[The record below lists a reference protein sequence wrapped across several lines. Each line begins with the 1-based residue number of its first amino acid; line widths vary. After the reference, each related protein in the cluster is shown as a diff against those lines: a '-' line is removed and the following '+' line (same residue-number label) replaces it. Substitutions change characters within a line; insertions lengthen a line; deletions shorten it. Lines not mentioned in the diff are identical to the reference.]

1 MLELFRKRLLLA
13 GATLVA
19 VCLGSCS
26 HKTPADHAA
35 DIANEQT
42 TTPQTIEESTPA
54 IDNTPRYN
62 ARIKVNN
69 IGRLYEVFNDSNR
82 YQYDVAKR
90 LGIEP
95 ITDLSKAWNTR
106 RPIVHITSNDH
117 YLVDSLVHSLPFLV
131 PEAAALLD
139 TIGRNFIDSLHSR
152 GGDGYTIKVT
162 SLLRT
167 PSTVKRLRRVNVNAS
182 DSSTH
187 QFGTT
192 FDLSYVKFNCLNPNR
207 TIHDGDLKNLLAEVL
222 LDLKKQNRC
231 LVKYERKTGCF
242 HITVNDAPDRR

>member
-1 MLELFRKRLLLA
+1 MLESLRKRLLLA
-13 GATLVA
+13 GATIVA
-19 VCLGSCS
+19 VCLASCS
-26 HKTPADHAA
+26 HKTPADHA
-35 DIANEQT
+35 DDLANE
-42 TTPQTIEESTPA
+42 ELTPA
-54 IDNTPRYN
+54 RTVEATPADDNLPRYN

-69 IGRLYEVFNDSNR
+69 IGRLSDVFNDSNR
-82 YQYDVAKR
+82 YHYDIAKR

-106 RPIVHITSNDH
+106 RPLVHITSNDH

-139 TIGRNFIDSLHSR
+139 TIGRNFIDSLHQR

-222 LDLKKQNRC
+222 LDLRMQNRC

-242 HITVNDAPDRR
+242 HITVNDAAKRR